1 MKPRRRTKVQSN
13 TMQGGGR
20 GPIASAALFWPLAQ
34 GKPAPHILSMM
45 PVELLSVAI
54 GVVLVILL
62 AVVSMAGPPDPG
74 G

>member
-1 MKPRRRTKVQSN
+1 
-13 TMQGGGR
+13 
-20 GPIASAALFWPLAQ
+20 
-34 GKPAPHILSMM
+34 MM